1 MKNIRKNRS
10 EPPEPKK
17 PAQVQQSQQVTAE
30 TEPENIPEKDEE
42 IERIAFPVVKK
53 TGLPAWDRMRKPAE
67 AEATLRR
74 VATDPRIA
82 GGGGSAETQA
92 LAPLC
97 AQAVLLLGVIAH
109 STAKKAGYTNPEV
122 MLVDQNE
129 AVPIGELAVR
139 VLQKYS
145 ATMKYAE
152 EWMLGAAVL
161 GLFGAKYAQLEKTP
175 KPQQAAA

>member
-1 MKNIRKNRS
+1 MKNVRKNRS

-17 PAQVQQSQQVTAE
+17 PAQTPSNQQLTAE
-30 TEPENIPEKDEE
+30 TEPEKTPEKDDE
-42 IERIAFPVVKK
+42 IERIGIPINVK

-74 VATDPRIA
+74 MAADPRIS
-82 GGGGSAETQA
+82 GGSVNAETAA

-97 AQAVLLLGVIAH
+97 AQAVLMLGVIAH
-109 STAKKAGYTNPEV
+109 STAKRAGYSNPEV
-122 MLVDQNE
+122 MLVDTNE

-152 EWMLGAAVL
+152 EWMLGAAMV
-161 GLFGAKYAQLEKTP
+161 GLFGAKYAQLQKTP
-175 KPQQAAA
+175 KVQAAA